1 MKETKQ
7 KTKFAKVTKFVI
19 WTMLVLMLS
28 SVFITA
34 FVYFM

>member
-1 MKETKQ
+1 MKETKP
-7 KTKFAKVTKFVI
+7 KTTFAKVTKIVI
-19 WTMLVLMLS
+19 WTMLILMLS